1 MDKGIKERLKN
12 NWKKLTIGIVSL
24 GTLIYFIITGNEIST
39 DILIKLLGE

>member
-24 GTLIYFIITGNEIST
+24 GTLIYFIITGNEINVDVITS
-39 DILIKLLGE
+39 ILGG